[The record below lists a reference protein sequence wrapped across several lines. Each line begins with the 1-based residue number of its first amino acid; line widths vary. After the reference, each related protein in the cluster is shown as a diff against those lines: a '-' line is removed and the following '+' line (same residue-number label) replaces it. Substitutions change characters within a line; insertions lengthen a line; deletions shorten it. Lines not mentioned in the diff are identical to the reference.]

1 MLTFLMS
8 NIVLLVDFS
17 GIGMIQEYRAGAY
30 KSIVSWAGIAGGYVL
45 GYKQYRRKAG
55 TKSKQIRNILETR

>member
-1 MLTFLMS
+1 
-8 NIVLLVDFS
+8 
-17 GIGMIQEYRAGAY
+17 MIQGYRAGAN
-30 KSIVSWAGIAGGYVL
+30 KSIVSWAGIARGYVL